1 MCVSVENE
9 QMKLNTSGDIHYYQF
24 NTLQHADLAHAVF
37 ARHGGVSPAP
47 FHSLNVSVSVGDSR
61 ANMIENRTRA
71 FRALGRAPESV
82 ADLWQ
87 IHSAEV
93 VRVDA
98 PMGEIPAPPK
108 ADSLMTNRPEVTLFL
123 RFADCVPV
131 LLFDPRRH
139 AVALAH
145 AGWRGALQKASAA
158 AACALME
165 HYGSRPQDILAG
177 IGPSIGPCHY
187 AVGDEVVTQTR
198 AAFGPAADQ
207 LLIANH
213 QYHLDLWQANALALR
228 QVGVEQI
235 EISGVCTACHTE
247 HFFSHRG
254 EHGKTGRFGALI
266 GLR

>member
-1 MCVSVENE
+1 MN
-9 QMKLNTSGDIHYYQF
+9 LNTSGDIRYYQF
-24 NTLQHADLAHAVF
+24 PSLQHADLTQAVF
-37 ARHGGVSPAP
+37 TRHGGVSPVP

-61 ANMIENRTRA
+61 ANMIENRQRA
-71 FRALGRAPESV
+71 FRALGRAPDSV

-98 PMGEIPAPPK
+98 PMGEIQTPPK
-108 ADSLMTNRPEVTLFL
+108 ADILITHRPEVTLFL
-123 RFADCVPV
+123 RFADCVPI
-131 LLFDPRRH
+131 LLFDPRVQ
-139 AVALAH
+139 AIALVH
-145 AGWRGALQKASAA
+145 AGWRGTLQKASAA
-158 AACALME
+158 AARALME
-165 HYGSRPQDILAG
+165 HYGSRPPDIRAG

-198 AAFGPAADQ
+198 AAFGADADP
-207 LLIANH
+207 LLITNH
-213 QYHLDLWQANALALR
+213 QYHLDLWAANALALQ

-235 EISGVCTACHTE
+235 EVSGICTACHTE

-254 EHGKTGRFGALI
+254 EQGQTGRFGALI